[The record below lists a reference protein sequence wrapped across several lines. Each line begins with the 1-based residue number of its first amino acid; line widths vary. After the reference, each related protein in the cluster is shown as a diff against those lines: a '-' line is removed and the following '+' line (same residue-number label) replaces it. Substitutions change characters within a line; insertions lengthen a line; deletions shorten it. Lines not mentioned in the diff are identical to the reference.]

1 LCNED
6 CTVKLADFGLA
17 RVQQKWDD
25 MTEYVA
31 TRWYRAPEVI
41 LSWKEYTEKIDI
53 WSVGCILAELL
64 LRKPLFQGQ
73 DYIHQI
79 TRITDILG
87 SPEPDDINMLASDRA
102 RAFLI
107 QMGHKPKIPW
117 NVIIP
122 GFNPLAYDLLDKML
136 TFNPSKRCSVD
147 EALAHPYLEDVRD
160 VDFEVTANGI
170 FSFDFEKWK
179 LSKESYQELFYH
191 EICYF
196 HPEAAAHM
204 EKPNASIPGEPA
216 PSPDLPG
223 WNASPGTFNPGSVN
237 GTDFESMF
245 GDAML
250 E

>member
-1 LCNED
+1 
-6 CTVKLADFGLA
+6 
-17 RVQQKWDD
+17 
-25 MTEYVA
+25 
-31 TRWYRAPEVI
+31 
-41 LSWKEYTEKIDI
+41 
-53 WSVGCILAELL
+53 
-64 LRKPLFQGQ
+64 
-73 DYIHQI
+73 
-79 TRITDILG
+79 
-87 SPEPDDINMLASDRA
+87 MLASDRA